1 MKRILMTLCAALTLG
16 AASAAGTTPALGDEK
31 SLYDLLD
38 LERPGM
44 EAVKKA
50 VAKGNVAAADKELL
64 KYFRTRKPVEL
75 FGLDLENVKV
85 NKLEQKQADEALE
98 HKFYAHKGYQPSYFY
113 GDDIDWRYWP
123 VKDNELRWQ
132 LHRHY
137 WFIPLAKCYYTT
149 GDAKY
154 IDAWMDQYTDWVK
167 KNPLDG
173 VERLKAAGASAAE
186 IAAEKENIRFAWRP
200 MEAGRRLQDL
210 LTEFALTIHSP
221 RFTPRF
227 LNLFLRTYRQH
238 ADHILHNYSKQG
250 NHLLFEAQRMLFA
263 GIYFPEFREAQEW
276 RRSGIKILNREIG
289 VQVYPDGMQFE
300 LDFGYHIA
308 AIDIFLKALGMA
320 RANGYEGEFPAS
332 YIETVGKMTA
342 VTWNLLFPDWSNP
355 MFGDTKSHDK
365 SSLQRQFRSWSKVF
379 PGDKQLQWFATEC
392 RKGALPDYTS
402 QQFPESGFY
411 VLRTGWDKNATV
423 TVVKAGPPAF
433 WHNQPD
439 NGTFEYWRR
448 GRNFF
453 PDSGSYVY
461 GGDSAVL
468 AQRNWFRQTRVHNT
482 VTLDDRDLEKTD
494 SKLLLWDATPE
505 LTTLVTENPSYEG
518 LTHRRAMFFTGEGL
532 LVIAD
537 QVSGPAAGN
546 VGVHF
551 NLCPGRIE
559 YARDGTV
566 RTLFADGN
574 NIRIKTSATVPVQI
588 REEEG
593 WVSTAYRKKE
603 ERPAY
608 AVEAPKT
615 AGGELLFITV
625 IAPDEAPFQGSIA
638 IVPQKAPVGDTFRF
652 AVRVGAKTYDLG
664 YELK

>member
-1 MKRILMTLCAALTLG
+1 
-16 AASAAGTTPALGDEK
+16 
-31 SLYDLLD
+31 
-38 LERPGM
+38 
-44 EAVKKA
+44 
-50 VAKGNVAAADKELL
+50 
-64 KYFRTRKPVEL
+64 
-75 FGLDLENVKV
+75 
-85 NKLEQKQADEALE
+85 
-98 HKFYAHKGYQPSYFY
+98 
-113 GDDIDWRYWP
+113 
-123 VKDNELRWQ
+123 
-132 LHRHY
+132 
-137 WFIPLAKCYYTT
+137 
-149 GDAKY
+149 
-154 IDAWMDQYTDWVK
+154 
-167 KNPLDG
+167 
-173 VERLKAAGASAAE
+173 
-186 IAAEKENIRFAWRP
+186 
-200 MEAGRRLQDL
+200 
-210 LTEFALTIHSP
+210 
-221 RFTPRF
+221 
-227 LNLFLRTYRQH
+227 
-238 ADHILHNYSKQG
+238 
-250 NHLLFEAQRMLFA
+250 
-263 GIYFPEFREAQEW
+263 
-276 RRSGIKILNREIG
+276 
-289 VQVYPDGMQFE
+289 MQFE

-320 RANGYEGEFPAS
+320 SANGYESEFPAS
-332 YIETVGKMTA
+332 YVETVGKMTV
-342 VTWNLLFPDWSNP
+342 VTWNLLFPDYSNP
-355 MFGDTKSHDK
+355 MFGDTKSHNK

-379 PGDKQLQWFATEC
+379 PDDKQLQWFATEG

-402 QQFPESGFY
+402 QQFPASGFY
-411 VLRTGWDKNATV
+411 VLRTGWDKDAAV

-439 NGTFEYWRR
+439 NGTFDYWRR

-494 SKLLLWDATPE
+494 SKLLLWKATPE
-505 LTTLVTENPSYEG
+505 LTTLVTENPSYES
-518 LTHRRAMFFTGEGL
+518 LTHRRAMFFTAEGL

-537 QVSGPAAGN
+537 QVSGTAAGK

-608 AVEAPKT
+608 AVEAQKD
-615 AGGELLFITV
+615 AGGEMLFVTV

-638 IVPQKAPVGDTFRF
+638 IVPEKAPVGDTLRF
-652 AVRVGAKTYDLG
+652 AVRVGAKTYELG
-664 YELK
+664 YELR

>member
-1 MKRILMTLCAALTLG
+1 
-16 AASAAGTTPALGDEK
+16 
-31 SLYDLLD
+31 
-38 LERPGM
+38 
-44 EAVKKA
+44 
-50 VAKGNVAAADKELL
+50 
-64 KYFRTRKPVEL
+64 
-75 FGLDLENVKV
+75 
-85 NKLEQKQADEALE
+85 
-98 HKFYAHKGYQPSYFY
+98 
-113 GDDIDWRYWP
+113 
-123 VKDNELRWQ
+123 
-132 LHRHY
+132 
-137 WFIPLAKCYYTT
+137 
-149 GDAKY
+149 
-154 IDAWMDQYTDWVK
+154 
-167 KNPLDG
+167 
-173 VERLKAAGASAAE
+173 
-186 IAAEKENIRFAWRP
+186 

-238 ADHILHNYSKQG
+238 ADHIRHNYSKQG

-276 RRSGIKILNREIG
+276 RRSGIEILNREIG

-320 RANGYEGEFPAS
+320 CANGYEGEFPAS

-379 PGDKQLQWFATEC
+379 PGDKQLQWFATEG
-392 RKGALPDYTS
+392 RKGFLPDYTS

>member
-1 MKRILMTLCAALTLG
+1 MTLCAALAIGT
-16 AASAAGTTPALGDEK
+16 ACAEPTAAAGGEK

-38 LERPGM
+38 LDRPGL

-64 KYFRTRKPVEL
+64 KYFRTRKPVTL
-75 FGLDLENVKV
+75 FGLDMDNVKV
-85 NKLEQKQADEALE
+85 SKLEQKQADESLE

-154 IDAWMDQYTDWVK
+154 IDAWISQYTDWIR

-173 VERLKAAGASAAE
+173 VEKLKAAGASKEAIDAE
-186 IAAEKENIRFAWRP
+186 RENIRFAWRP
-200 MEAGRRLQDL
+200 MEAGRRLQDQL
-210 LTEFALTIHSP
+210 VQFALTIQSP
-221 RFTPRF
+221 RFTPEF
-227 LNLFLRTYRQH
+227 LDLFLSMLHQH
-238 ADHILHNYSKQG
+238 ADYVLHHYSKQG
-250 NHLLFEAQRMLFA
+250 NHLLFEAQRMIFA
-263 GIYFPEFREAQEW
+263 GIYFPEFKDAAAWRE
-276 RRSGIKILNREIG
+276 SGIDILNREMG

-320 RANGYEGEFPAS
+320 KANGMESEFPET
-332 YIETVGKMTA
+332 YTRTIEKMTEA
-342 VTWNLLFPDWSNP
+342 TYNLMMPDYTNP
-355 MFGDTKSHDK
+355 MFGDTKLHDK
-365 SSLQRQFRSWSKVF
+365 SSLTRQFAAWGKVF
-379 PGDKQLQWFATEC
+379 PQNEQLKWFATDGK
-392 RKGALPDYTS
+392 KGMKPAYDSYRLPN
-402 QQFPESGFY
+402 SGFY
-411 VLRTGWDKNATV
+411 ILRTGWDKEATV
-423 TVVKAGPPAF
+423 VIVKAGPPAF

-439 NGTFEYWRR
+439 NGTFDYWRR

-468 AQRNWFRQTRVHNT
+468 AQRDWFRQTRVHNT
-482 VTLDDRDLEKTD
+482 VTLDNRNLETTD
-494 SKLLLWDATPE
+494 SKLLFWDATPS
-505 LTTLVTENPSYEG
+505 LTTLVTENPSYG
-518 LTHRRAMFFTGEGL
+518 GFTHRRAMFFTPEGL

-537 QVSGPAAGN
+537 QVSGSAEG
-546 VGVHF
+546 VTGVHF
-551 NLCPGRIE
+551 QLCPCKVE
-559 YARDGTV
+559 YAKDGTV
-566 RTLFADGN
+566 RTLFGDGN
-574 NIRIKTSATVPVQI
+574 DIRIKTSASVPVQI

-608 AVEAPKT
+608 AVEASK
-615 AGGELLFITV
+615 AANQDLLFITV
-625 IAPDEAPFQGSIA
+625 IAPDTPEYKGSIA
-638 IVPQKAPVGDTFRF
+638 IVPEKGPVSSTLRF
-652 AVRVGAKTYDLG
+652 AVRVGAKTYNLG